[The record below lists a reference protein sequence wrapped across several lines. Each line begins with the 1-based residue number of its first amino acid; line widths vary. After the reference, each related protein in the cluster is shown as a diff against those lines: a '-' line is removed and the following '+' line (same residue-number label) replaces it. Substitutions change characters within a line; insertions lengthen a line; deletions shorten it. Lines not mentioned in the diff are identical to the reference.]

1 LVACPRALLLSH
13 PTGGLGSTAASALAL
28 LVLTVATRQAATWR
42 LATRRLVAR
51 QVAWGA
57 AAALLLLGCP
67 TGGLG
72 LTAAV
77 PLGLTAV
84 LLGLRATLPLDLTVA
99 LLLGL
104 PLVRQL
110 GLAGRRSLWE

>member
-1 LVACPRALLLSH
+1 M
-13 PTGGLGSTAASALAL
+13 
-28 LVLTVATRQAATWR
+28 
-42 LATRRLVAR
+42 
-51 QVAWGA
+51 
-57 AAALLLLGCP
+57 
-67 TGGLG
+67 
-72 LTAAV
+72 TAAV

-110 GLAGRRSLWE
+110 GLAGRRSL